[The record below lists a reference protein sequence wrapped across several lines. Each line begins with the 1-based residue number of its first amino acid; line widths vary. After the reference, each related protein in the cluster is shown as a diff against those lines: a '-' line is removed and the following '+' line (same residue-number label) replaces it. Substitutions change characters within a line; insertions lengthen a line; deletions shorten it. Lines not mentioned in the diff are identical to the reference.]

1 MQDASTSAN
10 LTPPTSVAEQLALC
24 PIHPVVRRQ
33 YNLPTSPLK
42 QAGDEVL
49 MRVARRQAACPF
61 MGDPRFGKTCALN
74 YIEAELHEVM
84 PAVLVVKLV
93 AASLNSRS
101 SCTFHDHLFSACG
114 GHIGP
119 GRADGSRSLRRAAH
133 RLVVQAH
140 DSGSD
145 QVVILVDE
153 FGRLTVDELTYLA
166 DVTNLV
172 QEHHIR
178 TTTVAFGSCEI
189 EMLRD
194 TLRLCGRTDL
204 IGRFMSGVMQ
214 FQGLCSEA
222 ELTEVMQAY
231 DDPDIAQFPPGSGWS
246 LTRFFW
252 PTAWDA
258 GHRLSHHCKHAWK
271 AFADA
276 AKPDKLFQIGAEYWS
291 LAIEHVLTTTMNF
304 HLPTNPASAEIWPQ
318 AVEQSGFAHTL
329 GVTYFPSRSSS
340 TANSRK
346 PPTEAHKHTEQE

>member
-1 MQDASTSAN
+1 
-10 LTPPTSVAEQLALC
+10 
-24 PIHPVVRRQ
+24 
-33 YNLPTSPLK
+33 
-42 QAGDEVL
+42 
-49 MRVARRQAACPF
+49 

-74 YIEAELHEVM
+74 YIEAELREVM
-84 PAVLVVKLV
+84 PTVLVVKLV
-93 AASLNSRS
+93 AASLRSRS
-101 SCTFHDHLFSACG
+101 SCTFHDHLFAAFG
-114 GHIGP
+114 GQIGP

-140 DSGSD
+140 DKRCD

-172 QEHHIR
+172 QEHNIR

-214 FQGLCSEA
+214 FQGLRSETD
-222 ELTEVMQAY
+222 LSEVMQAY
-231 DDPDIAQFPPGSGWS
+231 DDPEVAQFPPGSGWS

-252 PTAWDA
+252 PTAWDT

-276 AKPDKLFQIGAEYWS
+276 AKPEKLFQIGAEYWS

-304 HLPTNPASAEIWPQ
+304 HLPTSPVSAEIWPR

-329 GVTYFPSRSSS
+329 GVTYFPSRSGS
-340 TANSRK
+340 TTSSRK
-346 PPTEAHKHTEQE
+346 IAGEFQQNSVRA